1 MKKLRTLWI
10 ICCLA
15 LWIRDQIRV
24 VLNSMLYTKTHWKI
38 VFLYVWLLY
47 MQGRRRNDCNVLS
60 NFLDYW
66 LILITMNEWED
77 PTVSE
82 WKQLTKWR
90 EKAFFFRCIE
100 SSSLRVKSPPLEC
113 RHNGMWFSFGSYC
126 KDFTQMK
133 FGIKRLKALIVLFL
147 LCM

>member
-1 MKKLRTLWI
+1 MRTLWI

-66 LILITMNEWED
+66 LILITRSNSVGMKTINKM
-77 PTVSE
+77 TRKSI
-82 WKQLTKWR
+82 
-90 EKAFFFRCIE
+90 FFRCIE